1 MLQNKTKTLSYR
13 RPQTP
18 ISDDRQAIIDEI
30 SKQSVYLERAIDNL
44 EHQFEQM
51 DYLRKNYSD
60 IFQSP
65 ILMTSLENS
74 LLNAY
79 NLRKCYDSELRK
91 LVAENGW
98 VRSKGLTNSKKID
111 IKRVFWNVGDQLLD
125 CGTYVTKD
133 VQVNKNYWCW

>member
-13 RPQTP
+13 RSQTHV
-18 ISDDRQAIIDEI
+18 SDDRQTVIDEI
-30 SKQSVYLERAIDNL
+30 SEESVYLERVIDNL

-65 ILMTSLENS
+65 ILMVNLENS

-79 NLRKCYDSELRK
+79 SLRKCYDSELRK
-91 LVAENGW
+91 LVAENG
-98 VRSKGLTNSKKID
+98 
-111 IKRVFWNVGDQLLD
+111 
-125 CGTYVTKD
+125 
-133 VQVNKNYWCW
+133 

>member
-1 MLQNKTKTLSYR
+1 MLQNKTKTLPYR
-13 RPQTP
+13 RSQTP
-18 ISDDRQAIIDEI
+18 VSDERQTVIDEI
-30 SKQSVYLERAIDNL
+30 SKESVYLERVIDNL

-65 ILMTSLENS
+65 ILMLNLENS

-91 LVAENGW
+91 LVAENG
-98 VRSKGLTNSKKID
+98 
-111 IKRVFWNVGDQLLD
+111 
-125 CGTYVTKD
+125 
-133 VQVNKNYWCW
+133 